1 MRARGI
7 QEALWE
13 SIDAPSVLSVE
24 DISVITA
31 VHHPLRRRIYDY
43 LLLYGTSQVT
53 ALARTLDAQVG
64 SISHHLRM
72 LERAGVV
79 QRAPDPTGDRRTS
92 WWTVAR
98 RGLTWSAD
106 DFADSP
112 ADALL
117 AREAQ
122 RQSIR
127 LQFERLQ
134 RWHRSR
140 NDPAYAEHDGYST
153 DSTAWASPDEL
164 QDLGARLLATMRE
177 WQASIDL
184 HDGTERTPVFFF
196 AHAFPSV
203 P

>member
-1 MRARGI
+1 M
-7 QEALWE
+7 
-13 SIDAPSVLSVE
+13 E
-24 DISVITA
+24 DISVVTA

-53 ALARTLDAQVG
+53 ALARSLDAQVG

-72 LERAGVV
+72 LERAGLVE
-79 QRAPDPTGDRRTS
+79 RAEDPSGDRRTS
-92 WWTVAR
+92 WWKIAR
-98 RGLTWSAD
+98 RGLTWSAE

-127 LQFERLQ
+127 MQIERLQ
-134 RWHRSR
+134 RWQRRHD
-140 NDPAYAEHDGYST
+140 DPAVAGYDASNT
-153 DSTAWASPDEL
+153 ETTAWATPVEL
-164 QDLGARLLATMRE
+164 RDLSSRLSATLKDWRD
-177 WQASIDL
+177 SVDL
-184 HDGTERTPVFFF
+184 EDGQQRTPIFFF
-196 AHAFPSV
+196 AHAFPTT

>member
-1 MRARGI
+1 
-7 QEALWE
+7 
-13 SIDAPSVLSVE
+13 VE

-43 LLLYGTSQVT
+43 LLLYGTTQVT
-53 ALARTLDAQVG
+53 VLARSLDSQVG

-79 QRAPDPTGDRRTS
+79 ERAADPTGDRRTS

-98 RGLTWSAD
+98 RGLTWSTD
-106 DFADSP
+106 DYADSP

-122 RQSIR
+122 RQGIR

-134 RWHRSR
+134 RWHRGR
-140 NDPAYAEHDGYST
+140 NDPAYADYDGYSSDT
-153 DSTAWASPDEL
+153 SAWASPEEL
-164 QDLGARLLATMRE
+164 QDLSNRLLRTLRE
-177 WQASIDL
+177 WQEEIDPD
-184 HDGTERTPVFFF
+184 DGRKRVPVYVFS
-196 AHAFPSV
+196 HAFPV
-203 P
+203 EP

>member
-1 MRARGI
+1 M
-7 QEALWE
+7 
-13 SIDAPSVLSVE
+13 E

-31 VHHPLRRRIYDY
+31 VHHPLRRRMHDY

-53 ALARTLDAQVG
+53 TLARALDTQVG

-72 LERAGVV
+72 LERAGLVERV
-79 QRAPDPTGDRRTS
+79 EDPHGDRRTS
-92 WWTVAR
+92 WWKLAR
-98 RGLTWSAD
+98 RGITWSAD

-122 RQSIR
+122 RQGIR
-127 LQFERLQ
+127 MQIDRLQ
-134 RWHRSR
+134 RWHRHHG
-140 NDPAYAEHDGYST
+140 DPAYSAYDASNTEW
-153 DSTAWASPDEL
+153 TAWASPDEL
-164 QDLGARLLATMRE
+164 RELSERIVTTLRE

-184 HDGTERTPVFFF
+184 EDGRERTPVFFF
-196 AHAFPSV
+196 AHAFPTE

>member
-1 MRARGI
+1 M
-7 QEALWE
+7 
-13 SIDAPSVLSVE
+13 E

-31 VHHPLRRRIYDY
+31 VHHPLRRRMFDY
-43 LLLYGTSQVT
+43 LLLFGASQVT
-53 ALARTLDAQVG
+53 ALSRALDSQVG

-79 QRAPDPTGDRRTS
+79 ERVEDPTGDKRTS
-92 WWTVAR
+92 WWRVAR

-122 RQSIR
+122 RQGIR

-134 RWHRSR
+134 RWHRHR
-140 NDPAYAEHDGYST
+140 HDADYADYDGYST
-153 DSTAWASPDEL
+153 DSTAWASPAEL
-164 QDLGARLLATMRE
+164 QDLSMRLLATIRD
-177 WQASIDL
+177 WQESIDVR
-184 HDGTERTPVFFF
+184 DGQDRTPVFLF
-196 AHAFPSV
+196 AHAFPSE

>member
-1 MRARGI
+1 M
-7 QEALWE
+7 
-13 SIDAPSVLSVE
+13 
-24 DISVITA
+24 
-31 VHHPLRRRIYDY
+31 HDY

-53 ALARTLDAQVG
+53 TLARALESQVG

-79 QRAPDPTGDRRTS
+79 ERAEDPNGDRRTS
-92 WWTVAR
+92 WWRLAR
-98 RGLTWSAD
+98 RGMTWSVE

-127 LQFERLQ
+127 MQIDRLQ
-134 RWHRSR
+134 RWHRR
-140 NDPAYAEHDGYST
+140 NGDPAYAEYDGSNT
-153 DSTAWASPDEL
+153 EWTAWASPDEL
-164 QDLGARLLATMRE
+164 RDLSDRVVTALRE
-177 WQASIDL
+177 WQASIEL
-184 HDGTERTPVFFF
+184 EDGQERRPIFFF
-196 AHAFPSV
+196 AHAFPTE